1 MPAPSP
7 LLERSD
13 LRLLAAWCQPRGIAW
28 TPAAAHHAGAAL
40 WLLPSGRGAEAMML
54 VVDRAEL
61 RLLDAAGQELA
72 TASDLPALLDAVDGG
87 VADPP
92 AVTSWSARPA
102 RPAQARAA

>member
-1 MPAPSP
+1 MPGPEAM
-7 LLERSD
+7 LKRSD
-13 LRLLAAWCQPRGIAW
+13 LRLLAAWCRPRGIAW
-28 TPAAAHHAGAAL
+28 LPAATTGAAAAL
-40 WLLPSGRGAEAMML
+40 WLTPSGRAAEAMLL

-72 TASDLPALLDAVDGG
+72 VASGLHALLDAMDGG

-92 AVTSWSARPA
+92 AAAGWNA